1 MRKINQLML
10 ISMLMLFAQFAAAQ
24 VTTASLS
31 GVVRSEKNDPLRG
44 ATVKAVHTPSGVTY
58 TSISREDG
66 RFNIANMRVGG
77 PYEVTI
83 TFTGYQ
89 AYKIENLTLNVGQTL
104 VLDAG
109 MKTSET
115 ALNEV
120 VVKATT
126 NSVFRSNRTG
136 LATNI
141 TNEQLRS
148 LPTISR
154 SAADFTRLTPSAD
167 GLSFAGRNSQ
177 YNNFSLDGAVFNN
190 PFGLDAPTPGG
201 QTDAQPIS
209 LDAIEQIQVNIAPY
223 DVSQA
228 GFTGAAVNTVTKSGT
243 NSVKGTAFG
252 VFRNQSLTGNKVSG
266 TKIKVP
272 DLTQFQYG
280 FSLGGP
286 IIKNKLFYFI
296 NAEIER
302 REDLGS
308 NFLAAGPGGSDG
320 KNISRVLASDLQMV
334 RTALKNRFQYETG
347 DYENYKHNT
356 NNEKGIIRF
365 DWNVNDKHS
374 ISASY
379 NFLNAFKQK
388 PANPAAI
395 FRRGP
400 DLTTLQFRNSGYR
413 INNILHN
420 INLEVKSNFSSR
432 YANKLRIINTWFR
445 DTRDPFSSPFP
456 VVNIFKDGIPYI
468 VAGHEPF
475 SVNNILKQDA
485 LQITDNFSVFIGK
498 HTITAGASFER
509 FKFYNSFN
517 LFGYGSPFTV
527 FASPAA
533 FVDSVNN
540 GKFDDEVAVAR
551 RNVKPEEW
559 NVARLKLGQAAIYL
573 QDEFEINDNFRL
585 TIGLR
590 IDKPLYFNT
599 ADNIVQNKDNIT
611 YYNGSGDSVKLN
623 NKKLPKATPLFS
635 PRIGFNYD
643 VKGDK
648 TIQIRGGSGLFTGRF
663 PFVWVGN
670 QVANPNWFFYNVTA
684 PDFKWP
690 QVWRN
695 NIGIDYKTKN
705 NWIATVDIAYT
716 KDLKA
721 MMVRNYGL
729 NKPSGTLNTAFDKR
743 PVYKFDDYALFK
755 PAPGVNIP
763 ATSTYVF
770 DNVKVGY
777 QLNVGVQV
785 QKFFSKGWYAMF
797 GYNYLNAKDA
807 NSISAEISSD
817 AYDRNP
823 AFGNVN
829 EAIATPSLYGN
840 KHRLVGAAYK
850 KFSYNNNKMAT
861 TVSVFMQY
869 AQGGRYTYTYSGD
882 INGDNSGLN
891 DLIYIPTDND
901 LNAMVFSGN
910 ATQQTDQRTGLRNY
924 IAQDKYLNKN
934 RGKYAEKYAI
944 LSPWYSN
951 WDIRLLQDFNFKVGK
966 NTNTV
971 QLSADILNA
980 GNLISSKWGLRQLPV
995 NTQPIGVNVSSGSP
1009 VYSFDN
1015 NLKSTYSNDF
1025 SLLSRWQIQ
1034 FGIRYI
1040 F

>member
-1 MRKINQLML
+1 MRNNKHL
-10 ISMLMLFAQFAAAQ
+10 ILVSLWMLFTPPLWAQ

-31 GVVRSEKNDPLRG
+31 GVARSEKNEPLKS
-44 ATVKAVHTPSGVTY
+44 ATVKAIHTPSGITY
-58 TSISREDG
+58 SVLSREDG

-77 PYEVTI
+77 PYEVTVS
-83 TFTGYQ
+83 FTGLQ

-104 VLDAG
+104 VLEANL
-109 MKTSET
+109 KTSE
-115 ALNEV
+115 AQLQEV
-120 VVKATT
+120 VVRATNNT
-126 NSVFRSNRTG
+126 VFKSNRTG

-167 GLSFAGRNSQ
+167 GFSFAGRNSQ
-177 YNNFSLDGAVFNN
+177 FNNFSLDGAVFNN
-190 PFGLDAPTPGG
+190 PFGLDAATPGG
-201 QTDAQPIS
+201 QTEAQPIS

-223 DVSQA
+223 DVTQA
-228 GFTGAAVNTVTKSGT
+228 GFTGAAINTVTKSGT
-243 NSVKGTAFG
+243 NTLKGTVFG
-252 VFRNQSLTGNKVSG
+252 FYRNQDLTGSKVSG

-272 DLTQFQYG
+272 DLSQFQYG

-286 IIKNKLFYFI
+286 IIKNKLFFFI

-308 NFLAAGPGGSDG
+308 NFLAATSGGGDG
-320 KNISRVLASDLQMV
+320 KNISRVLASDLQLV
-334 RTALKNRFQYETG
+334 RTALKNKFQYETG
-347 DYENYKHNT
+347 DFENFKHKT
-356 NNEKGIIRF
+356 NNEKGIVRF
-365 DWNVNDKHS
+365 DWNVNQKHS
-374 ISASY
+374 VSASY
-379 NFLNAFKQK
+379 NFLNAFKEK
-388 PANPAAI
+388 PAHPAAI

-400 DLTTLQFRNSGYR
+400 DLTTLQFRNTGYR

-445 DTRDPFSSPFP
+445 DSRDPFSSPFP
-456 VVNIFKDGIPYI
+456 VINIFKDGIPYI
-468 VAGHEPF
+468 MAGHEPF
-475 SVNNILKQDA
+475 SINNILKQDA
-485 LQITDNFSVFIGK
+485 LQITDNFTAFIGK
-498 HTITAGASFER
+498 HTLTAGASFER

-517 LFGYGSPFTV
+517 LFGYGSPFNV
-527 FASPAA
+527 FVSPQA
-533 FVDSVNN
+533 FADSVNN
-540 GKFDDEVAVAR
+540 GKFDDEVAFAR
-551 RNVKPEEW
+551 RSVKPDEW
-559 NVARLKLGQAAIYL
+559 NVARLKVGQAAVYL
-573 QDEFEINDNFRL
+573 QDELEVSDKFRL

-599 ADNIVQNKDNIT
+599 ADNIAENKDNIT
-611 YYNGSGDSVKLN
+611 YYNGNGDPVKLN

-635 PRIGFNYD
+635 PRVGFNYD
-643 VKGDK
+643 IKGDK
-648 TIQIRGGSGLFTGRF
+648 SIQLRGGSGLFTGRF

-716 KDLKA
+716 KDLQA

-729 NKPSGTLNTAFDKR
+729 KKPSGTLNTSFDKR
-743 PVYKFDDYALFK
+743 PIYQFSDYALYQ

-770 DNVKVGY
+770 DNVNVGY
-777 QLNVGVQV
+777 QLNLSAQV

-797 GYNYLNAKDA
+797 GYNFLDAKDA
-807 NSISAEISSD
+807 SSISAEISSD
-817 AYDRNP
+817 AYERNP

-829 EAIATPSLYGN
+829 EAIATASLYGN
-840 KHRLVGAAYK
+840 KHRFVGAAYK
-850 KFSYNNNKMAT
+850 KFTYNNMAT

-869 AQGGRYTYTYSGD
+869 AQGGRYTYTYSGN
-882 INGDNSGLN
+882 INGDNSTIN

-901 LNAMVFSGN
+901 LNSMIFSGN
-910 ATQQTDQRTGLRNY
+910 ATQQSSQRAALRSY
-924 IAQDKYLNKN
+924 ILQDKYLNKN

-951 WDIRLLQDFNFKVGK
+951 WDIRILQDFNFKAGK
-966 NTNTV
+966 KTNTI

-980 GNLISSKWGLRQLPV
+980 GNLINSKWGLRQLPI
-995 NTQPIGVNVSSGSP
+995 NTQPIGVDASGATP
-1009 VYSFDN
+1009 VYSFDS
-1015 NLKSTYSNDF
+1015 NLKSTYSDDF
-1025 SLLSRWQIQ
+1025 SLLSRWQVQ
-1034 FGIRYI
+1034 FGFRYI

>member
-1 MRKINQLML
+1 MRKINQLIL
-10 ISMLMLFAQFAAAQ
+10 LSLMLTFAQVGVAQ

-31 GVVRSEKNDPLRG
+31 GVVRSEKNEPLRA

-58 TSISREDG
+58 SSLSREDG

-83 TFTGYQ
+83 SFTGYQ
-89 AYKIENLTLNVGQTL
+89 AYKVENLTLNVGQTL
-104 VLDAG
+104 TLEAN
-109 MKTSET
+109 MKTTE
-115 ALNEV
+115 AQLEAV

-126 NSVFRSNRTG
+126 NTIFRSNRTG

-167 GLSFAGRNSQ
+167 GFSFAGRNSQ

-190 PFGLDAPTPGG
+190 PFGLDAATPGG
-201 QTDAQPIS
+201 QTEAQPIS

-223 DVSQA
+223 DVTQA
-228 GFTGAAVNTVTKSGT
+228 GFTGASVNTVTKSGT
-243 NSVKGTAFG
+243 NTLKGTVFG
-252 VFRNQSLTGNKVSG
+252 FYRNQDLTGSKVSS

-302 REDLGS
+302 KEDLGS
-308 NFLAAGPGGSDG
+308 NFLAAGASGSDG
-320 KNISRVLASDLQMV
+320 KNISRVLASDLQAV
-334 RTALKNRFQYETG
+334 RAALKSRFQYETG
-347 DYENYKHNT
+347 EFENFKHKT

-365 DWNVNDKHS
+365 DWNVNEKHS
-374 ISASY
+374 VSASY
-379 NFLNAFKQK
+379 NFLNAFKEK
-388 PANPAAI
+388 PAHPAAI

-445 DTRDPFSSPFP
+445 DSRDPFSSPFP
-456 VVNIFKDGIPYI
+456 VINIFKDGIPYM

-475 SVNNILKQDA
+475 SINNVLNQDA
-485 LQITDNFSVFIGK
+485 LQITDNFTAFIGK

-517 LFGYGSPFTV
+517 LFGYGSPFNV
-527 FASPAA
+527 FASPQA
-533 FVDSVNN
+533 FIDSVNN

-551 RNVKPEEW
+551 RNINPNEW
-559 NVARLKLGQAAIYL
+559 NVARLKVGQAAIYI
-573 QDEFEINDNFRL
+573 QDEFEVSDNFKL

-590 IDKPLYFNT
+590 VDKPLYFNT
-599 ADNIVQNKDNIT
+599 ADNIVENKDNIT
-611 YYNGSGDSVKLN
+611 YYDGDGMPVKLN
-623 NKKLPKATPLFS
+623 NKKLPKSTPLIS

-648 TIQIRGGSGLFTGRF
+648 TIQLRGGTGLFTGRF

-690 QVWRN
+690 QVWRS
-695 NIGIDYKTKN
+695 NIGIDYKTKS
-705 NWIATVDIAYT
+705 NWIATLDIAYT

-729 NKPSGTLNTAFDKR
+729 KKPSGTLNTSFDKR
-743 PVYKFDDYALFK
+743 PVYQFSDYALYQ
-755 PAPGVNIP
+755 PAPGVDIP

-770 DNVKVGY
+770 DNVNVGY
-777 QLNVGVQV
+777 QFNISAQV
-785 QKFFSKGWYAMF
+785 QKFFNKGWYAMF
-797 GYNYLNAKDA
+797 GYNFLDAKDA
-807 NSISAEISSD
+807 SSISAEISSD
-817 AYDRNP
+817 AYERNP

-840 KHRLVGAAYK
+840 KHRFVGAAYK
-850 KFSYNNNKMAT
+850 KFSYNNMAT

-869 AQGGRYTYTYSGD
+869 AQGGRYTYTYSGN
-882 INGDNSGLN
+882 INGDNSGIN

-901 LNAMVFSGN
+901 LNSMVFSGN
-910 ATQQTDQRTGLRNY
+910 ASQQSAQRTALREY
-924 IAQDKYLNKN
+924 ILQDKYLNKN

-951 WDIRLLQDFNFKVGK
+951 WDIRLLQDFNFKAGK
-966 NTNTV
+966 RINTI
-971 QLSADILNA
+971 QLSVDILNA

-995 NTQPIGVNVSSGSP
+995 NTQPIGVDVSSGSP

-1025 SLLSRWQIQ
+1025 SLLSRWQVQ
-1034 FGIRYI
+1034 FGLRYI